1 MLRTSSRIIAL
12 TVMVAGLP
20 MTVQAA
26 DETLTMACQGTV
38 TDISMPRGSTDI
50 TIPAGKPEPASVGII
65 INFTARTVAGLDF
78 PLKITSF
85 DETAVLFEGSD
96 DTELTFR
103 RISGSIDRVTGDMK
117 AVSIKMNKKT
127 FISLDVA
134 YALKCR
140 PAQRM
145 F

>member
-1 MLRTSSRIIAL
+1 
-12 TVMVAGLP
+12 MVAALS

-26 DETLTMACQGTV
+26 DETLTLACQGTA

-50 TIPAGKPEPASVGII
+50 TIPAGKPEPTSMGII

-78 PLKITSF
+78 PIKITSS
-85 DETAVLFEGSD
+85 DEAMVFFKGSD
-96 DTELTFR
+96 DTERTIR

-117 AVSIKMNKKT
+117 AVSIKMDKNT

>member
-1 MLRTSSRIIAL
+1 
-12 TVMVAGLP
+12 MVAGLP

-26 DETLTMACQGTV
+26 DETLTMACQGTA

-85 DETAVLFEGSD
+85 DETAVLFRGRVSSKEKSARKSG
-96 DTELTFR
+96 LTK
-103 RISGSIDRVTGDMK
+103 SQP
-117 AVSIKMNKKT
+117 KT
-127 FISLDVA
+127 VI
-134 YALKCR
+134 
-140 PAQRM
+140 
-145 F
+145 